1 MSYLFGEIRQP
12 ETDYVIIPLHSSEH
26 RKFVPIGYFSKENI
40 LHNSCS
46 AVPNAT
52 LYHFGVL
59 TSTMHMAW
67 MRAVCGR
74 LKSDY
79 RYSNNLV
86 YNNYPFPEAVSEK
99 QQAKVEEK
107 AQAVLSV
114 RDLFPSSTLA
124 DLYDPLAM
132 PKELLK
138 AHRELDEA
146 VDACYRR
153 SPFKTELERL
163 EYLFELYTKYAEPLT
178 NAMEQKPKRTRQGKQ

>member
-1 MSYLFGEIRQP
+1 
-12 ETDYVIIPLHSSEH
+12 
-26 RKFVPIGYFSKENI
+26 
-40 LHNSCS
+40 
-46 AVPNAT
+46 
-52 LYHFGVL
+52 
-59 TSTMHMAW
+59 MAW

-74 LKSDY
+74 IKSDD

-107 AQAVLSV
+107 AQAVLSA
-114 RDLFPSSTLA
+114 RELFPGSTLS

-132 PKELLK
+132 PKELHK

-178 NAMEQKPKRTRQGKQ
+178 HAMEQKPTRKRKS